1 MAAGFPVIDR
11 PDLKTVL
18 VLTHDV
24 DTAGRQRAMA
34 DSLVAAWKRGPWP
47 PDVLSWSCFISTD
60 GASLLSYTQSAAA
73 HPHTAL
79 PGLGGAGEQP
89 TVYQLYRSLTTAGE
103 TPVPECLVTALF
115 ATDGPRRQREFV
127 DTLLAALP
135 EDEGHPG
142 AISAHFH
149 LSTDGAHLLNYT
161 EWTSEE
167 AHQEAAAS
175 GAHDDLHDI
184 FANTPGVRFLR
195 GKRYHLHHSMT
206 APVIT

>member
-1 MAAGFPVIDR
+1 
-11 PDLKTVL
+11 
-18 VLTHDV
+18 
-24 DTAGRQRAMA
+24 MA
-34 DSLVAAWKRGPWP
+34 DSLVSAWKQSPWP

-60 GASLLSYTQSAAA
+60 GANVLSYTQSTAD

-79 PGLGGAGEQP
+79 PCLGGTGEQP

-103 TPVPECLVTALF
+103 TRVPGCVVTALF

-149 LSTDGAHLLNYT
+149 LSVDGTRLLNYT
-161 EWTSEE
+161 EWTAEE
-167 AHQEAAAS
+167 AHREAATS

-184 FANTPGVRFLR
+184 FANTPGVRSLR
-195 GKRYHLHHSMT
+195 GKRYHLHHSLT
-206 APVIT
+206 APATT